1 MDNMASAGPGLLG
14 SAACPVCGS
23 ELVRGAAG
31 AAAAWSCPAGPHPSD
46 SSSATDKPP
55 SNTDNPSARPR
66 LKDLISETLKDE
78 AAGWPEW
85 LLEELPEEQRRL
97 LTGRRAAAQRDHGE
111 GIQEREYQM
120 LRDQGFVMSHDARG
134 LRITG
139 SPILNRGKGTGT
151 LNPSDIIR
159 LAGQMDG
166 GGPKEVRR
174 CPHCDANIPAETAR
188 CPWCGK
194 SSSA

>member
-1 MDNMASAGPGLLG
+1 
-14 SAACPVCGS
+14 
-23 ELVRGAAG
+23 
-31 AAAAWSCPAGPHPSD
+31 
-46 SSSATDKPP
+46 
-55 SNTDNPSARPR
+55 
-66 LKDLISETLKDE
+66 
-78 AAGWPEW
+78 
-85 LLEELPEEQRRL
+85 
-97 LTGRRAAAQRDHGE
+97 
-111 GIQEREYQM
+111 M
-120 LRDQGFVMSHDARG
+120 LRDQGFVISHDARG
-134 LRITG
+134 LRISG

-194 SSSA
+194 PSSA